1 MALLGIGSF
10 EYKDFGESKFTDPE
24 SAIRR
29 RERDLLRHVD
39 DAPALALALS
49 FLVPLASSSSARR
62 GRHVCNGAR
71 VAGGGAAR
79 RIKVLSTPNAFY
91 VEDEKY
97 TFMNNYCCH
106 AQ

>member
-10 EYKDFGESKFTDPE
+10 EYRDFGESKFTDPE
-24 SAIRR
+24 PAIWR

-49 FLVPLASSSSARR
+49 FLVPLAASSFARRR
-62 GRHVCNGAR
+62 GRHICDGAR
-71 VAGGGAAR
+71 VTGSGAAR

-97 TFMNNYCCH
+97 TFMNN
-106 AQ
+106 